1 MLPAW
6 QSAAARLCTSLT
18 LVAAQ
23 SYMMIMIGA
32 AGVFMQAIGLQLL
45 LRVLGETKL
54 IRLGVLVYGIEE
66 VRPSLAAWPLL

>member
-1 MLPAW
+1 
-6 QSAAARLCTSLT
+6 
-18 LVAAQ
+18 
-23 SYMMIMIGA
+23 MIMIGA

-45 LRVLGETKL
+45 LRILGETKL